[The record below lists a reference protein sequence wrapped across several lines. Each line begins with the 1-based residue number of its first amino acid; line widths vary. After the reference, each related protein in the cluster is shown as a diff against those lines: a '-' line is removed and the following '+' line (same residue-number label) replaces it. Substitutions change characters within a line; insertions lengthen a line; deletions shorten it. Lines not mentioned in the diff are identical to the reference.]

1 MLSTPPAVVSGF
13 RRAWVQ
19 ALGALILILTG
30 PFLLLPT
37 RLAQVAE
44 AWAAVLFMALWA
56 LMVALM
62 IASLLWSTTAVFTWL
77 ERRLRSWVACFAA
90 DPAGLWLHWT
100 RRAHRAEMAHWCL
113 QQAVA
118 AGGAEAQFQYG
129 LIFLEGGF
137 GHGGQAAAVE
147 RFRLAADQGHPE
159 AAFRL
164 AEALRTG
171 AGQITAD
178 RAEAESWYLRSAGL
192 GYGPAAAW
200 LAHAYGLADGVP
212 ADEVR
217 ARRWSE
223 QAERLRPHPG
233 LSRSVLRHDA
243 APEDPLVRL
252 IARTAHGLESLAA
265 RGVDY
270 RAGRWGLLLGA
281 LILGVVL
288 LGTLGWLF
296 WAGSSS
302 LFHLPL
308 LMAVSLLLLL
318 GWQTRPLWADRPRSG
333 RDRLLEAAEA
343 SAPDACHRLGL
354 AYRQGSPGRPRDDL
368 SAALWFRKAAEQGH
382 PEAMLALSEA
392 YLGGHGV
399 LRDPREAARWAEAAR
414 RESTS

>member
-1 MLSTPPAVVSGF
+1 MSSGAAVAADS
-13 RRAWVQ
+13 RRAWAL
-19 ALGALILILTG
+19 ALGALASILVG

-37 RLAQVAE
+37 RLARVAE

-56 LMVALM
+56 LLVALV
-62 IASLLWSTTAVFTWL
+62 IARLLRSTMAVFTWL
-77 ERRLRSWVACFAA
+77 ERRLRRWVAWFAA

-100 RRAHRAEMAHWCL
+100 RHAHRTDMAHWCL

-137 GHGGQAAAVE
+137 GPGGQAAAVA
-147 RFRLAADQGHPE
+147 RFRQAAERGHPE

-171 AGQITAD
+171 AGQIVPD
-178 RAEAESWYLRSAGL
+178 RAEAESWYLRCAGL

-200 LAHAYGLADGVP
+200 LAHAYAMGDGVA
-212 ADEVR
+212 ADEDR

-223 QAERLRPHPG
+223 LAERLRPHPE

-252 IARTAHGLESLAA
+252 AARTVHGLESFIA
-265 RGVDY
+265 RGVEY
-270 RAGRWGLLLGA
+270 PAGRGALLLGA
-281 LILGVVL
+281 LLLGAIL
-288 LGTLGWLF
+288 LGTIGWLF

-308 LMAVSLLLLL
+308 LMAVPLLLLL
-318 GWQTRPLWADRPRSG
+318 GWQARQLRQDRPRSG

-343 SAPDACHRLGL
+343 GDPEACHRLGL
-354 AYRQGSPGRPRDDL
+354 AYRQGSSARLRDDL
-368 SAALWFRKAAEQGH
+368 SAALWFRKAADQGH
-382 PEAMLALSEA
+382 REAMLALSEA

-399 LRDPREAARWAEAAR
+399 LRDPREAARWAEAAG

>member
-1 MLSTPPAVVSGF
+1 MVPTTPAMASVL
-13 RRAWVQ
+13 RRAWAL
-19 ALGALILILTG
+19 ALGALACILAG

-37 RLAQVAE
+37 RLARVAE
-44 AWAAVLFMALWA
+44 TWAAVLFLALWLLA
-56 LMVALM
+56 VALV
-62 IASLLWSTTAVFTWL
+62 IGRLLWSTTAVFTWL
-77 ERRLRSWVACFAA
+77 ERRLRRWVALFAA

-100 RRAHRAEMAHWCL
+100 RRAHRSEMAHWCL

-137 GHGGQAAAVE
+137 GPSGQAAAVAW
-147 RFRLAADQGHPE
+147 FRRAADQGHTE

-164 AEALRTG
+164 AEVLRTG
-171 AGQITAD
+171 AGQVLQD
-178 RAEAESWYLRSAGL
+178 RAGSESWYLRSAGS

-200 LAHAYGLADGVP
+200 LAHAYGMGDGVSV
-212 ADEVR
+212 DEGR
-217 ARRWSE
+217 ARRWAE
-223 QAERLRPHPG
+223 QAERLRPHPE

-252 IARTAHGLESLAA
+252 AARTAQGVEFLAA
-265 RGVDY
+265 RGVEY
-270 RAGRWGLLLGA
+270 RAGRWSLLMGA
-281 LILGVVL
+281 LLLGVVL

-308 LMAVSLLLLL
+308 LMAASLLLLL
-318 GWQTRPLWADRPRSG
+318 GWQTRQLRADRPRSG

-343 SAPDACHRLGL
+343 GDPEACHRLGL

-368 SAALWFRKAAEQGH
+368 SAALWFRKAADQGH
-382 PEAMLALSEA
+382 REAMLALAEA

-399 LRDPREAARWAEAAR
+399 LRDPREAARWAEAAG